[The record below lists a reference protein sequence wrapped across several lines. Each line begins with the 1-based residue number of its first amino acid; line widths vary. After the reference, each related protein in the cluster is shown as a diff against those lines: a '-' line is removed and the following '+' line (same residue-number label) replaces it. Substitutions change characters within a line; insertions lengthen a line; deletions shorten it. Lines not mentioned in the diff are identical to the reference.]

1 MDFDMKN
8 MTTYLGCITL
18 ALFVAYL
25 CTNMFSLNNK
35 IVEGL
40 ISKKKKTLTP
50 DEVLTEVEKF
60 KETMVDGLNIEK
72 YAPTYKKILVS
83 LEDTLHLK
91 MLQTIMDSENS
102 LKDGEHAQDSPW
114 GLLRMAQTIKTLQ
127 GGVESLSTLDE
138 FLTHNK
144 PTSGGSWM

>member
-50 DEVLTEVEKF
+50 DEVLTEVEKL

-91 MLQTIMDSENS
+91 MLQTIMDAENV
-102 LKDGEHAQDSPW
+102 LMDETQW
-114 GLLRMAQTIKTLQ
+114 IRMAQTIKTLQ

-144 PTSGGSWM
+144 PKSGGSWM